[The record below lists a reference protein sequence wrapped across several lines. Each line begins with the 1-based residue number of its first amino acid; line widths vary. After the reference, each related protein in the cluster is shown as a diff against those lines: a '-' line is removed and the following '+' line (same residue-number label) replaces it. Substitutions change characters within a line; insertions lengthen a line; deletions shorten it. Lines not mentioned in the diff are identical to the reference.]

1 VGETMVCG
9 ETGKGGLAVHDAVS
23 ALVSLG
29 FAEKESRDA
38 VNAAAPAAGSSSVQ
52 GLIKAALAKLKER

>member
-1 VGETMVCG
+1 MV
-9 ETGKGGLAVHDAVS
+9 TGDAGRSSPVVHDAVS

-38 VNAAAPAAGSSSVQ
+38 VNAAALVLKSPTVQ
-52 GLIKAALAKLKER
+52 DLIKAALVKLKER